1 MRKYINPRQITLVAL
16 ILLTALLIN
25 YGFAGSGNADAARQA
40 WPMIEQGALLIDV
53 RTPQEFAQGHIN
65 GAINI
70 PWEET
75 STLMSAIGN
84 DKHRP
89 VVVYCR
95 SGNRSGKAK
104 AVLERQGYTDIFNA
118 TGFESLKQTK
128 P

>member
-1 MRKYINPRQITLVAL
+1 MRKYINPRQVTLVAL
-16 ILLTALLIN
+16 ILLTALLVN
-25 YGFAGSGNADAARQA
+25 HVFAGSGSTDSARQA

-53 RTPQEFAQGHIN
+53 RTPQEFTQGHID

-75 STLMSAIGN
+75 SALVSAIGS
-84 DKHRP
+84 DKQRS

-104 AVLERQGYTDIFNA
+104 VVLEKQGYTDIFNA
-118 TGFESLKQTK
+118 TGYKSLKQTK